1 MDILQR
7 HEILEIETLESMNSG
22 KFLEPLVFGGGTM
35 LRLCYELNRYSVDLD
50 FWFVKKTDHK
60 AYFDRLKKYFS
71 QRYEITDAHIKHYTI
86 LLELRSGSY
95 PRRLKI
101 EIRKEIRPCDFEER
115 IAFSKF
121 SSKQVILKSLTLD
134 QMMKN
139 KIEAALDRHEIR
151 DFYDIE
157 FMLRKGAAIKAS
169 KKDLDSLLKTV
180 GKFKKSDFS
189 VTLGSLLEKD
199 VRQYYIAHKFDYLR
213 EKITD
218 LADRGD

>member
-1 MDILQR
+1 
-7 HEILEIETLESMNSG
+7 
-22 KFLEPLVFGGGTM
+22 M

-50 FWFVKKTDHK
+50 FWFVKKTDPK
-60 AYFDRLKKYFS
+60 AYFDRLKKYLS
-71 QRYEITDAHIKHYTI
+71 ERYELTDAHIKHYTI
-86 LLELRSGSY
+86 LFELRSKNY

-101 EIRKEIRPCDFEER
+101 EIRKEAGPCDFEER

-121 SSKQVILKSLTLD
+121 SSKQVVLKTFTLE

-157 FMLRKGAAIKAS
+157 FMLRKGAGIKVSAEES
-169 KKDLDSLLKTV
+169 DSLLKII
-180 GKFKKSDFS
+180 GKFKESDFS

-199 VRQYYIAHKFDYLR
+199 VRQYCIMHKFDYLR
-213 EKITD
+213 EKLTSS
-218 LADRGD
+218 

>member
-7 HEILEIETLESMNSG
+7 HEILEIETLENMNSG

-50 FWFVKKTDHK
+50 FWFVKKIGAK
-60 AYFDRLKKYFS
+60 AYFDKLKQYLGE
-71 QRYEITDAHIKHYTI
+71 RYEITDAQIKHYTI
-86 LLELRSGSY
+86 LLELRSESY

-121 SSKQVILKSLTLD
+121 SSKQVILKVFTLE

-139 KIEAALDRHEIR
+139 KIEAALERYEIR

-157 FMLRKGAAIKAS
+157 FMLRKGAAIKAPR
-169 KKDLDSLLKTV
+169 KDLDSLLKII
-180 GKFKKSDFS
+180 GKFKETDFS

-199 VRQYYIAHKFDYLR
+199 VRQYCITHKFDYLR
-213 EKITD
+213 EKITA
-218 LADRGD
+218 LHT

>member
-22 KFLEPLVFGGGTM
+22 KFLEAIVFGGGTM

-50 FWFVKKTDHK
+50 FWFVKKTDYK
-60 AYFDRLKKYFS
+60 TYFDRLKKYLGE
-71 QRYEITDAHIKHYTI
+71 RYELTDAHIKHYTFF
-86 LLELRSGSY
+86 LELRSRSY

-101 EIRKEIRPCDFEER
+101 EIRKEVKPCDFEER
-115 IAFSKF
+115 IVFSKF
-121 SSKQVILKSLTLD
+121 SSKQVILKAFTLD

-139 KIEAALDRHEIR
+139 KIEAAVDCQEIR

-157 FMLRKGAAIKAS
+157 FMSRKGADIKAS
-169 KKDLDSLLKTV
+169 KKDLEKLLKIME
-180 GKFKKSDFS
+180 KFKEKDFS

-213 EKITD
+213 EKITG
-218 LADRGD
+218 LL